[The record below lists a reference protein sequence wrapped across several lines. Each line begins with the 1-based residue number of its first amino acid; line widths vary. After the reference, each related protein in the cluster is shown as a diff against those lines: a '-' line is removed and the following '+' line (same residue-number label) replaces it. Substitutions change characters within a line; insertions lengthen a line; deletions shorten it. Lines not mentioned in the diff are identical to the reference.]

1 MITVKFKS
9 GYIDFQ
15 SITRDDSRVYRGVEL
30 VFYCPKMNL
39 EYNNARYKEQI
50 D

>member
-15 SITRDDSRVYRGVEL
+15 SITRDDRRVYRGVEL

-39 EYNNARYKEQI
+39 EYNKPRYKDQI